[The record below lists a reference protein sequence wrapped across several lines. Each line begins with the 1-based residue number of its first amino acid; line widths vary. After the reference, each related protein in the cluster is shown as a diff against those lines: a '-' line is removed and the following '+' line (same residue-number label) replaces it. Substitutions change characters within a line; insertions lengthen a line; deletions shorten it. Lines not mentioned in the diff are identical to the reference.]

1 MALPARFHFTCAHQ
15 KVPTKMNY
23 ALLRKYLY
31 TGATNKLDQVFA
43 QAASVLAWRK
53 SPGCNEV
60 LLYLSDSEPNVF
72 FAMSLWF
79 SLAELERIFKRTP
92 TLEQVNQVKL
102 VEQKVFELIE
112 DYRVLDTPI
121 EASFIRLI
129 RFAGP
134 LKIESVL
141 KATTLGKNKAKALEG
156 YIGGWAGLY
165 VNDAHLV
172 LTRADWA
179 SQATFQ
185 AFLEDEA
192 PDSAVK
198 WYFSHGVGWENASYN
213 LRAVVSLVP

>member
-1 MALPARFHFTCAHQ
+1 MALHARFHFTCAHK

-31 TGATNKLDQVFA
+31 TGDKNKLDQVFA
-43 QAASVLAWRK
+43 QAANLLALRK
-53 SPGCNEV
+53 SPGCSEV
-60 LLYLSDSEPNVF
+60 LLYLADSRPNLF

-79 SLAELERIFKRTP
+79 SLAELERIFKRAP
-92 TLEQVNQVKL
+92 TLEQVNQVRL

-129 RFAGP
+129 RLAGP
-134 LKIESVL
+134 LKIEQAVSG
-141 KATTLGKNKAKALEG
+141 ATLGKNKAKALDG
-156 YIGGWAGLY
+156 YIGGWTGLCMS
-165 VNDAHLV
+165 DPRLL

-179 SQATFQ
+179 SHATFR

-213 LRAVVSLVP
+213 LRAVVALLP